1 MWKEEAMSH
10 APARVCQLD
19 HFLNDAQ
26 AYCDALARYET
37 IRPV

>member
-10 APARVCQLD
+10 TPARVLQLD
-19 HFLNDAQ
+19 LFVSDAQ
-26 AYCDALARYET
+26 AYRDALARYET